1 MHLSPLIPQLVGIA
15 FAILAIGL
23 ILRAFRQPQLVGYIM
38 AGVIVG
44 PAGFGLISDSRTI
57 EEIGALGV
65 TLLLFFIGME
75 ISPRKLVEGWRV
87 AILGTLFQ
95 IGVSVALTW
104 AMGAWLDWPLARS
117 ILLGFVISLSSTA
130 VVLKLLQD
138 RGELDSRA
146 GQNVLLILLAQDL
159 AVVPML
165 LAISFL
171 GDARPS
177 EWEIFKQVTGGIG
190 LLAFSAWLISRESI
204 RLPLVHRVR
213 GDHELQVFAALL
225 VCFGMAYISGFLGLS
240 AALGAFIGG
249 MVVASARETEWVH
262 HALLPLHV
270 VFVAVFFVSVGML
283 IDLKFLMEHLPQILL
298 LVLGVLITNTL
309 INAAILHLL
318 GEGWRSATYAGALLA
333 QIGEFSF
340 VLAAVGLHA
349 HIVAQHAYQLTVAV
363 IAITLI
369 VSPAWIALFRRLLRC
384 GIPTEEKAHATH

>member
-44 PAGFGLISDSRTI
+44 PAGFGLISDITKI

-171 GDARPS
+171 GDTRPS
-177 EWEIFKQVTGGIG
+177 EWEIVKQVTGGIA

-204 RLPLVHRVR
+204 RLPFVHRVR

-225 VCFGMAYISGFLGLS
+225 ICFGMAYISGFLGLS

-249 MVVASARETEWVH
+249 IVVASARETEWVH
-262 HALLPLHV
+262 YALLPLHV

-283 IDLKFLMEHLPQILL
+283 IDLKFLMEHLVQILL

-309 INAAILHLL
+309 INAAILRLL

-340 VLAAVGLHA
+340 VLAAVGLQA
-349 HIVAQHAYQLTVAV
+349 QIVTGHAYQLTVAV
-363 IAITLI
+363 IAVTLI
-369 VSPAWIALFRRLLRC
+369 VSPAWIALFRRLLSC
-384 GIPTEEKAHATH
+384 DSLAGSHSC